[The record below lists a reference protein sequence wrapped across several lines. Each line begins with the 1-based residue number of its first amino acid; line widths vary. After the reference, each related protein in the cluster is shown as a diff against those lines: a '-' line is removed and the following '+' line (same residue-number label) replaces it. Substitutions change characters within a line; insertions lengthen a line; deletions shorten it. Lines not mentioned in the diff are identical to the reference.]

1 MELSDSVELRQVSK
15 VQDIEDFETFTNKD
29 FNKTYEQALRNSNQ
43 TVRPLIKSRATRRRE
58 AQENSF

>member
-29 FNKTYEQALRNSNQ
+29 FNRTYELALRNSNQ